1 MKYTVMVESEVYG
14 REFFTYDTLAEAL
27 AGIERLHG
35 EAVDCDAVAEA
46 AGYDGSIERVIGL
59 IVNHNPS
66 NGIYV

>member
-1 MKYTVMVESEVYG
+1 MKYTVMTMSEVYG

-35 EAVDCDAVAEA
+35 EAVAYDAIADA
-46 AGYDGSIERVIGL
+46 AGYDGIERVIGL
-59 IVNHNPS
+59 VVNHNPG